1 MSQAPTEPAVIS
13 TRPSKQPTFPLD
25 GWLPEPR
32 QAVLWIILASTLLH
46 LGLALYLPL
55 ASHEAHYASYGF
67 RLDYGYVDHPPL
79 VGWLQ
84 ALPVHLLGGGDL
96 AVRLLPLLLTA
107 LSLYMLAALTRELYP
122 DDSPWL
128 PAVALLLL
136 QGNLVVHAGFT
147 MAPEVPF
154 LTLSIAAL
162 WFTHRIVVNDSWA
175 DWVALGC
182 VLGLAGL
189 AKFSAIAVAVS
200 VPLALVVSGKWRLL
214 LSPRFWAAVGIALV
228 IVSPA
233 VVWNQQHGW
242 VSFVHQL
249 DYQVKSQ
256 STWQVERAAISQLFQ
271 FAAYSPLLYI
281 AGIVGAVAA
290 VRGSNLSDRL
300 ILAFA
305 LPVLIVFFIAGGYTR
320 GRIHWTFV
328 GWTLLAPLAAHWL
341 IINWKHRAA
350 RILTVSSGV
359 FSLLAMIVVVG
370 LTAPAWRFPDH
381 AHPYGELYGWR
392 EATARG
398 VQLLTD
404 LRRQPGTEQ
413 AEFFVLDFHD
423 AEKLAWYARPLPA
436 VVISPKTSQYPIW
449 FGDAAPGDPGILVIP
464 EYKSGG
470 PDQPPAAYGC
480 AFFEEYVHYHGETLT
495 ASFHYYRC
503 GV

>member
-1 MSQAPTEPAVIS
+1 MKILSQAPTEPAVIS
-13 TRPSKQPTFPLD
+13 TRPSKRPTFPLD

-32 QAVLWIILASTLLH
+32 RAVLWIILASTLLH

-84 ALPVHLLGGGDL
+84 
-96 AVRLLPLLLTA
+96 
-107 LSLYMLAALTRELYP
+107 
-122 DDSPWL
+122 
-128 PAVALLLL
+128 
-136 QGNLVVHAGFT
+136 
-147 MAPEVPF
+147 
-154 LTLSIAAL
+154 
-162 WFTHRIVVNDSWA
+162 
-175 DWVALGC
+175 
-182 VLGLAGL
+182 
-189 AKFSAIAVAVS
+189 
-200 VPLALVVSGKWRLL
+200 
-214 LSPRFWAAVGIALV
+214 
-228 IVSPA
+228 
-233 VVWNQQHGW
+233 
-242 VSFVHQL
+242 
-249 DYQVKSQ
+249 
-256 STWQVERAAISQLFQ
+256 
-271 FAAYSPLLYI
+271 
-281 AGIVGAVAA
+281 
-290 VRGSNLSDRL
+290 
-300 ILAFA
+300 A

-480 AFFEEYVHYHGETLT
+480 AFLEEYVHYHGETLT
-495 ASFHYYRC
+495 ASFRYYRC